1 MAAGVAPGRPAVLV
15 ENASLPA
22 QRVLPTTLERLPQ
35 AARELGSGPALIMV
49 GEIYAELLEQA
60 AGRLDAET
68 RRTAAA

>member
-1 MAAGVAPGRPAVLV
+1 MPPGRPAVLV

-22 QRVLPTTLERLPQ
+22 QRVLPTTLGRLPE
-35 AARELGSGPALIMV
+35 AAQQLGTGPALIMV

-60 AGRLDAET
+60 AGRLEAET